1 MKEQQDLEVN
11 EQQIEQQQPAEKQ
24 KRYLVLPYSNH
35 KVDAY
40 AEKLTKLVNETFPQ
54 VDFKIA
60 FKAPNEI
67 GKLFSFKDNFK
78 EKHAQSL
85 VVYRLTCETCKQ
97 TYIGKTERIL
107 AHRIKE
113 HLNPKKDSA
122 IQTHLQ
128 ENPTDVFAPE
138 NIEILDKATSNFKIR
153 LKEEFHII
161 THKPE
166 LNSQHA
172 AAYKRKHNKDMSN
185 IKTLIISQSS

>member
-1 MKEQQDLEVN
+1 MRN
-11 EQQIEQQQPAEKQ
+11 RNQINVRAVEKQ
-24 KRYLVLPYSNH
+24 KRYIVLPYSNH

-40 AEKLTKLVNETFPQ
+40 AERLTKLVNETFNQ
-54 VDFKIA
+54 VELKIA

-67 GKLFSFKDNFK
+67 GKLFPFKDNIK
-78 EKHAQSL
+78 EKHTQSL

-97 TYIGKTERIL
+97 TYIGKTEGIL

-128 ENPTDVFAPE
+128 ENPTQ
-138 NIEILDKATSNFKIR
+138 
-153 LKEEFHII
+153 EELHII

-172 AAYKRKHNKDMSN
+172 AEYKRKHIKDMLKSN